1 VPVVVFCTL
10 SLRVCVTTASV
21 LLLVLCC
28 LLPRSLLHL
37 RPPPLS
43 LVSLVLLLLHSPSP
57 PHTSR
62 FVLCWF
68 VSVFYK
74 LHNARLQNC
83 RSRFWWCRQERMYFL
98 LSCSLLVSLAKW
110 WFVRRLAS
118 SPSNATPKLVPLVL
132 SCYDAPIVCIV
143 AVVRVVGR
151 IVCVVF
157 LCTFMFVSACGGG
170 GCSPTVELVLIDALM
185 ISLLV
190 RRLLLSNSYKVSS
203 SKSMIL
209 PSKTGTFLQSHTHSH
224 SHSHTDQAKTVVQIV
239 ISE

>member
-1 VPVVVFCTL
+1 
-10 SLRVCVTTASV
+10 V
-21 LLLVLCC
+21 LLLPQCYCLCFVVC
-28 LLPRSLLHL
+28 FPAPFSTSALLLS
-37 RPPPLS
+37 LS

-170 GCSPTVELVLIDALM
+170 CSPTVELVLIDALM

-190 RRLLLSNSYKVSS
+190 CRLLLSNSYKVSS

-209 PSKTGTFLQSHTHSH
+209 PSKTGTFLQSRTHTHT
-224 SHSHTDQAKTVVQIV
+224 HTQTKQGLWYKL
-239 ISE
+239 